1 MQVMGHWEVRDES
14 FKPHWRKVTSLV
26 KNFKSFRLEHIPRE
40 YNELADRLANQAV
53 DEYLAKLGVHSKSNS
68 SAALV
73 QRNIESESD
82 SDDDADDEYFGFPIQ
97 SLLRFQTP
105 IQQNTSRPAVYSQD
119 KSSMASPKL
128 QLRR

>member
-1 MQVMGHWEVRDES
+1 MGHWEVRDES

-26 KNFKSFRLEHIPRE
+26 KHFKSFRLEHIPRE

-68 SAALV
+68 SALV

-82 SDDDADDEYFGFPIQ
+82 SDDADDEYFGFPLQ
-97 SLLRFQTP
+97 SLPRFQTP
-105 IQQNTSRPAVYSQD
+105 IQNPSRPAVYSQE
-119 KSSMASPKL
+119 KSSMASPNL